1 MQMYCPLI
9 HYRDASQKHSGPV
22 WQVDW
27 VEKERS
33 MGDDKSEVLIS
44 IGADGRLTQWSIRK
58 GFDST
63 SLMRLKRVL
72 QPPTV
77 SEKKASTINTTT
89 RSKHSHQQQQQQ
101 QHHHSHGGEAIITTY
116 ASGLAFDFYTKD
128 TNMYVYNYLA

>member
-1 MQMYCPLI
+1 
-9 HYRDASQKHSGPV
+9 
-22 WQVDW
+22 
-27 VEKERS
+27 
-33 MGDDKSEVLIS
+33 MGDNKSEVLIS

-72 QPPTV
+72 QPSTV
-77 SEKKASTINTTT
+77 SEKKASTMNTTTT

-101 QHHHSHGGEAIITTY
+101 HHSHGGEAIITTY

-128 TNMYVYNYLA
+128 TNM

>member
-1 MQMYCPLI
+1 
-9 HYRDASQKHSGPV
+9 
-22 WQVDW
+22 
-27 VEKERS
+27 

-58 GFDST
+58 GFDSI

-72 QPPTV
+72 QPSTV
-77 SEKKASTINTTT
+77 SEKKASMINTTS

-101 QHHHSHGGEAIITTY
+101 QQHQHSHGGEAIITTY

-128 TNMYVYNYLA
+128 TNMYVPYIYLHIPVVELLCSYFEIL

>member
-1 MQMYCPLI
+1 
-9 HYRDASQKHSGPV
+9 
-22 WQVDW
+22 
-27 VEKERS
+27 

-72 QPPTV
+72 QLPTV

-128 TNMYVYNYLA
+128 TNMYVYKYLA

>member
-1 MQMYCPLI
+1 
-9 HYRDASQKHSGPV
+9 
-22 WQVDW
+22 
-27 VEKERS
+27 

-72 QPPTV
+72 QPTV
-77 SEKKASTINTTT
+77 TEKKASMMNTTT

-101 QHHHSHGGEAIITTY
+101 QQHHSHGGEAIITTY

-128 TNMYVYNYLA
+128 TNM

>member
-1 MQMYCPLI
+1 MFHFI
-9 HYRDASQKHSGPV
+9 NRDASQKHSGPV

-44 IGADGRLTQWSIRK
+44 IGGDGRLTQWSIRK
-58 GFDST
+58 GFDSV

-72 QPPTV
+72 QPSTV
-77 SEKKASTINTTT
+77 SEKKASMINTTS

-101 QHHHSHGGEAIITTY
+101 QHSHGGEAIITTY
-116 ASGLAFDFYTKD
+116 ASGLAFDFYAKD
-128 TNMYVYNYLA
+128 TNMYVTFSKI